1 MQIVKRL
8 SLLGFVL
15 TLPPLITAVL
25 YAASVVL
32 LHATRRMIDPRILWY
47 AAAIELPIFFVFAVL
62 EAKNRW

>member
-1 MQIVKRL
+1 VKRL